1 MCPPLLS
8 FMCHWL
14 LSLQHNCLFPVLDR
28 DWFYHC
34 HCEQQKQYNNINNIS
49 WDGHRGFQLWEGTGV
64 FLKNSSSS
72 CLSNMRRSCCLPA
85 GDRSGHLHPDTEG
98 HGLQGWPGADYWGR
112 GEPTG
117 SWHSS
122 LLEHSGRIH
131 CIPVWDISPFLSR
144 MVQKNDWIMYTLN
157 GVFLSLF
164 DGATAA
170 GPPEEDE
177 QFESAIVETNC
188 IFRLLDDKLVPDD
201 DEWGKVPRS
210 SLLES
215 KEVSRVVLFKL
226 LMLVQY
232 KEQAANSV

>member
-1 MCPPLLS
+1 
-8 FMCHWL
+8 
-14 LSLQHNCLFPVLDR
+14 
-28 DWFYHC
+28 
-34 HCEQQKQYNNINNIS
+34 
-49 WDGHRGFQLWEGTGV
+49 
-64 FLKNSSSS
+64 
-72 CLSNMRRSCCLPA
+72 
-85 GDRSGHLHPDTEG
+85 
-98 HGLQGWPGADYWGR
+98 
-112 GEPTG
+112 
-117 SWHSS
+117 
-122 LLEHSGRIH
+122 
-131 CIPVWDISPFLSR
+131 
-144 MVQKNDWIMYTLN
+144 MYTLN

-232 KEQAANSV
+232 KEQAANSVYVISHQSPILNQSLTVYQPQTSQKPQLYHSFGGIMTEIDWVSILIGALVYFFC